1 MRRDHRPYWLKKLDE
16 RLRDAYA
23 RHFVLPQFDTVGEGA
38 RLLNPRHIAVIGGGI
53 HLGRY
58 VHLNAEKGAPIKLCV
73 WDSKKRGGFLRIGD
87 YVLISPGVRIIAAEG
102 ITIGTGTMI
111 ASGVYISD
119 SDWHGLYDR
128 TDDEG
133 HVAPITIGEN
143 VWIGVGAIIAKG
155 VTIGRNSVIGAGSVV
170 VHDIPENVVA
180 AGNPAAPRKALEPGR
195 AIRDRRDLFR
205 APEAFARQMDA
216 IDRAFMRGNRTLSW
230 LRAILFPTKDD

>member
-1 MRRDHRPYWLKKLDE
+1 
-16 RLRDAYA
+16 
-23 RHFVLPQFDTVGEGA
+23 
-38 RLLNPRHIAVIGGGI
+38 
-53 HLGRY
+53 
-58 VHLNAEKGAPIKLCV
+58 
-73 WDSKKRGGFLRIGD
+73 
-87 YVLISPGVRIIAAEG
+87 
-102 ITIGTGTMI
+102 MI